1 MLLASLAIVA
11 VLAVPSAAS
20 RDDGC
25 YSNSAW
31 TSTCQVSNSGT
42 QIDIGATEDR
52 PGSTSPDRG
61 NDDRATD
68 SNPPVQPTYD
78 PTCLTEFCRP
88 LYSVLSIPD
97 VTLADLASFRPAVP
111 SLIGEP
117 LGFGVAGMPANV
129 VAAAS
134 EQRIA
139 GVVLGW
145 NVVVRF
151 VPADFRFEYGD
162 GSSARTATGG
172 ATWPQLGQ
180 AQFTPTAT
188 SHVYRSRGTYPVA
201 VTVRYTASV
210 DFGTGFRPV
219 DGYVSATTAGYDVRV
234 VEVRTAL
241 VDKTCAE
248 DPHGPGC

>member
-1 MLLASLAIVA
+1 M
-11 VLAVPSAAS
+11 
-20 RDDGC
+20 
-25 YSNSAW
+25 W
-31 TSTCQVSNSGT
+31 TLWHVGRGLQGRNTGSQV
-42 QIDIGATEDR
+42 DIGATEDR
-52 PGSTSPDRG
+52 PGSTTPDR
-61 NDDRATD
+61 NRDD
-68 SNPPVQPTYD
+68 SNADQAPPVQPAYD

-111 SLIGEP
+111 SLTGEP
-117 LGFGVAGMPANV
+117 LGFGVAGMPANI

-134 EQRIA
+134 EQRIP

-145 NVVVRF
+145 DVVVRF
-151 VPADFRFEYGD
+151 VPTDYTFDYGD
-162 GSSARTATGG
+162 GGSARTTTGG
-172 ATWPQLGQ
+172 ATWPDLRQ

-188 SHVYRSRGTYPVA
+188 SHVYRSRGSYPVA
-201 VTVRYTASV
+201 VTVRYAASV

-219 DGYVSATTAGYDVRV
+219 DGHVSATTAGYDVRV

-248 DPHGPGC
+248 DPRGPGC

>member
-1 MLLASLAIVA
+1 
-11 VLAVPSAAS
+11 
-20 RDDGC
+20 
-25 YSNSAW
+25 
-31 TSTCQVSNSGT
+31 
-42 QIDIGATEDR
+42 
-52 PGSTSPDRG
+52 
-61 NDDRATD
+61 
-68 SNPPVQPTYD
+68 
-78 PTCLTEFCRP
+78 
-88 LYSVLSIPD
+88 
-97 VTLADLASFRPAVP
+97 
-111 SLIGEP
+111 
-117 LGFGVAGMPANV
+117 MPANV

-134 EQRIA
+134 EQRIP

-219 DGYVSATTAGYDVRV
+219 DGYVSATTAGTTCGLWRSAPPSSTRPAPKIPTVPAADRSAPRPCQALKPGVSSDAVGASITPRIAGAKTIRAPVETPRPADDLAPTRV
-234 VEVRTAL
+234 LQSALGAAETHGDLSRRPARLVPQPAADGPPPRPSSPRARERTRA
-241 VDKTCAE
+241 TPASGSSSR
-248 DPHGPGC
+248 P